1 MELIVRE
8 LKLLKIFR
16 VLVLQK
22 GHSVNKQDVQNEAT
36 ANAYFSMQGNLSS
49 FNFNFFIIRFHVS
62 CDAARGSNGYERE
75 IEVFILYLFTEAV
88 QLFILLRRMS

>member
-75 IEVFILYLFTEAV
+75 IEVFIL
-88 QLFILLRRMS
+88 